1 MRKLSR
7 GGLLEPHSELTFE
20 PGLNSN
26 LDFPEADEVFLIP
39 KVSLILGSSV
49 NVTLEAAPD
58 WLGKYLEHLP

>member
-39 KVSLILGSSV
+39 TPLCKGVPDTWVLCECHTGSG
-49 NVTLEAAPD
+49 T
-58 WLGKYLEHLP
+58 